1 MKDEKQFVMFF
12 ATQTQSSFANKHLA
26 TDQCNWIESK
36 SVIHWKNKS
45 DKSSLNQLW
54 LSYCKLVEELNAF
67 SSLQ

>member
-45 DKSSLNQLW
+45 DKSSLNQL
-54 LSYCKLVEELNAF
+54 
-67 SSLQ
+67 